1 MTLRRPPERRRRPRL
16 AEPIHRFADL
26 WRRSPV
32 EDYALS
38 DVHDSQRRALRRM
51 DSDFEITKHRIRLDV
66 LPASFNGLRIVQLTD
81 IHFGVFL
88 PEVLLRQAVQMVNE
102 LEPDLVALT
111 GDFVTYSRAYIEPVA
126 EILAGIDSKLGT
138 YAVLGN
144 HDFRVGAQEVAQALK
159 NRGIEVL
166 RNRHTRLTRHGDAL
180 FLAGIDDWY
189 YRPDLPR
196 ALKGIPKPCP
206 TILLSHNPAIIRAA
220 ARVGVPLV
228 LSGHTH
234 GGQINLPFLGN
245 IWGRSKEQL
254 KYKVGWARL
263 GPTQIYVSRGI
274 GTIVLPVRFRCS
286 AEIPHLTLEATHNGS
301 PSSAHSKH

>member
-1 MTLRRPPERRRRPRL
+1 MTVRRPPERRRRPRL
-16 AEPIHRFADL
+16 AEPIHRFADI
-26 WRRSPV
+26 WRRSVV

-51 DSDFEITKHRIRLDV
+51 DSEFEITKHRIRIDL
-66 LPASFNGLRIVQLTD
+66 LPMAFQGFRIVHLTD

-88 PEVLLRQAVQMVNE
+88 PEVLLRQAVQIANE

-111 GDFVTYSRAYIEPVA
+111 GDFITYSRAYIEPVA
-126 EILAGIDSKLGT
+126 EILSGIKSKQGT

-144 HDFRVGAQEVAQALK
+144 HDFRVGAQDVAHALK
-159 NRGIEVL
+159 SRGIGVL
-166 RNRHTRLTRHGDAL
+166 RNRHTKLTRNGESL
-180 FLAGIDDWY
+180 YLAGIDDWY
-189 YRPDLPR
+189 YRPDLAR
-196 ALKGIPKPCP
+196 AVRGIPRNGA

-220 ARVGVPLV
+220 ANAGVPLV
-228 LSGHTH
+228 LAGHTH
-234 GGQINLPFLGN
+234 GGQVNLPFLGN
-245 IWGRSKEQL
+245 IWGRSADEL

-286 AEIPHLTLEATHNGS
+286 AEIPQLTLEPGRAN
-301 PSSAHSKH
+301 PRAAD